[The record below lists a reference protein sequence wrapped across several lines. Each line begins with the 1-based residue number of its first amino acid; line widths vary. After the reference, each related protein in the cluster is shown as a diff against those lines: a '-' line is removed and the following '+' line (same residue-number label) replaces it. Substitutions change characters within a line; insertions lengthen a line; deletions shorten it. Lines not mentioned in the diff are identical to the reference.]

1 MVERRLRLRE
11 EADVR
16 RARSRGK
23 SFADG
28 PLLVRVLP
36 NRSDPPRN
44 RYAVVAGKRVG
55 KAVQRNRLK
64 RLVRE
69 AIRYAHPRLAVG
81 HDVVVVVCGTVAELS
96 GLEVAQG
103 SFARIMT
110 RAGLLRPDGN
120 ATPKP
125 DAPAAEATDASAPV
139 TLAPADAGPNVREGE
154 Q

>member
-36 NRSDPPRN
+36 NRTDPPQN

-69 AIRYAHPRLAVG
+69 AIRHAHPRLAG
-81 HDVVVVVCGTVAELS
+81 GNDVVVVVRGTVAELS
-96 GLEVAQG
+96 GFAVAEV

-110 RAGLLRPDGN
+110 RAGLLRPDEG
-120 ATPKP
+120 
-125 DAPAAEATDASAPV
+125 DAPGSPSSNLAAATAPAGP
-139 TLAPADAGPNVREGE
+139 TPADAVADEREGG

>member
-1 MVERRLRLRE
+1 MVERGLRLRE

-81 HDVVVVVCGTVAELS
+81 HDVVVVVRGTVAELS
-96 GLEVAQG
+96 GLEVAQA
-103 SFARIMT
+103 SFARTMT
-110 RAGLLRPDGN
+110 RAGLLRPDGTAKPDGPPATASVS
-120 ATPKP
+120 ATPA
-125 DAPAAEATDASAPV
+125 APALVESVAEK
-139 TLAPADAGPNVREGE
+139 E
-154 Q
+154 QGQ